1 MNDDVF
7 LLQQIAALEAEHRSL
22 DAHLEGMVQARVADQ
37 LVLQRLKRH
46 KLKLKDQIVRLRMKL
61 EPDIPA

>member
-7 LLQQIAALEAEHRSL
+7 LLQQIAELEAEHRSL

-37 LVLQRLKRH
+37 LVLQRLKRR
-46 KLKLKDQIVRLRMKL
+46 KLQLKDQIVSLRMRL

>member
-1 MNDDVF
+1 MNDDVV

-37 LVLQRLKRH
+37 LVLQRLKRD